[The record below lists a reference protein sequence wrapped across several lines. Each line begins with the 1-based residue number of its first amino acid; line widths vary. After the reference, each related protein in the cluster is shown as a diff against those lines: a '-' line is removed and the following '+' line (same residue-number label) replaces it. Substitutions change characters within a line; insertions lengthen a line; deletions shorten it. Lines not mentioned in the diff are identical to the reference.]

1 MGCLLA
7 ITHQAAPRKSPAAW
21 EGHMVPGCYKPI
33 NCVVHVARKELE
45 SEILKNPL
53 YSQIENMKYL

>member
-1 MGCLLA
+1 
-7 ITHQAAPRKSPAAW
+7 
-21 EGHMVPGCYKPI
+21 MVHGCYKPI

-45 SEILKNPL
+45 SEISKSPL